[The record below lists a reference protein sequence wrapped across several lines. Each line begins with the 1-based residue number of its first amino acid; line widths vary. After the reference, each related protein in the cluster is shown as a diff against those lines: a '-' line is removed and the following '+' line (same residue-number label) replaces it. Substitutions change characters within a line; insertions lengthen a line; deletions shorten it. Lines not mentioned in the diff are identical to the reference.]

1 MPYTAGA
8 VDGRICINSD
18 KEIGHVSVSAI
29 SGIVYDK
36 GKQTK
41 SWKSRKLTSEI
52 YIIGISINGRLYSEK
67 LFVEIGTNGGCIII
81 RHLLLKIPTVYVFHN
96 RQHIYQRAFTIKKRH
111 GPGHCRKIHRP

>member
-1 MPYTAGA
+1 MIKRDYSDAEKYFQKWTEARRKSFDYDILTSIEDNNTINDTPGA

-41 SWKSRKLTSEI
+41 SWSSRKLTSGI

-67 LFVEIGTNGGCIII
+67 LFLE
-81 RHLLLKIPTVYVFHN
+81 
-96 RQHIYQRAFTIKKRH
+96 
-111 GPGHCRKIHRP
+111 

>member
-1 MPYTAGA
+1 MPYTADI

-41 SWKSRKLTSEI
+41 SWKSRKLTS
-52 YIIGISINGRLYSEK
+52 GISINGRLYSEK
-67 LFVEIGTNGGCIII
+67 LFLE
-81 RHLLLKIPTVYVFHN
+81 
-96 RQHIYQRAFTIKKRH
+96 
-111 GPGHCRKIHRP
+111 

>member
-1 MPYTAGA
+1 MIKRSYSDAEKYFQKWTEARRKSFDYDILTSIEDNNTINDMPYTAGI

-41 SWKSRKLTSEI
+41 RKSWKSRKLPSGI

-67 LFVEIGTNGGCIII
+67 LFLE
-81 RHLLLKIPTVYVFHN
+81 
-96 RQHIYQRAFTIKKRH
+96 
-111 GPGHCRKIHRP
+111 

>member
-1 MPYTAGA
+1 MIKRDYSNAEKYFQKWTEARRKSFDYDILTSIEDNNTINDIPYTAGV

-18 KEIGHVSVSAI
+18 KEIDHMSVSAI

-41 SWKSRKLTSEI
+41 SWSSRKLTSGI

-67 LFVEIGTNGGCIII
+67 LFLE
-81 RHLLLKIPTVYVFHN
+81 
-96 RQHIYQRAFTIKKRH
+96 
-111 GPGHCRKIHRP
+111 

>member
-1 MPYTAGA
+1 MIKRSYSDAEKYFQKWTEARRKSFDYDILTSIEDNNTINDIPYTAGI

-41 SWKSRKLTSEI
+41 SWKSRKLTS
-52 YIIGISINGRLYSEK
+52 GISINGRLYSEK
-67 LFVEIGTNGGCIII
+67 LFVE
-81 RHLLLKIPTVYVFHN
+81 
-96 RQHIYQRAFTIKKRH
+96 
-111 GPGHCRKIHRP
+111 

>member
-1 MPYTAGA
+1 MPYTAGI

-41 SWKSRKLTSEI
+41 SWKSRKLTSGI
-52 YIIGISINGRLYSEK
+52 YINGRLYSEK
-67 LFVEIGTNGGCIII
+67 LFLE
-81 RHLLLKIPTVYVFHN
+81 
-96 RQHIYQRAFTIKKRH
+96 
-111 GPGHCRKIHRP
+111 

>member
-1 MPYTAGA
+1 MQKSISKSGQKHEEKSFDYDILTSIEDNNTINDMPYTAGA

-41 SWKSRKLTSEI
+41 SWKSRKLTS
-52 YIIGISINGRLYSEK
+52 GISINGRLYSEK
-67 LFVEIGTNGGCIII
+67 LFVE
-81 RHLLLKIPTVYVFHN
+81 
-96 RQHIYQRAFTIKKRH
+96 
-111 GPGHCRKIHRP
+111 